1 MRFRVDARKVR
12 GVVMKD
18 GTRYEVGRNGT
29 VQIDEPRH
37 LRELRKSPARGGNLE
52 VQIEPPTLIVPGAE
66 GRDCEKCGF
75 SAWGWQ
81 RTCPRCGTALAE

>member
-18 GTRYEVGRNGT
+18 GTRYEVGRHGT

-37 LRELRKSPARGGNLE
+37 LQELKHSPARGHGLE
-52 VQIEPPTLIVPGAE
+52 VQIESPALSIPGAE
-66 GRDCEKCGF
+66 GRDCETCGF

-81 RTCPRCGTALAE
+81 TTCPRCGETLS